1 MAGMNLS
8 PKKWIALGLVLLSPL
23 AGSGEAAAQDYAQP
37 ARLRGTIFE
46 TDSGTNKILFTFQR
60 TAIRSNDTVHVVRDF
75 LYPDGRRAA
84 REIVIYERGQFA
96 WFDLDET
103 QTGARGTAKS
113 GADAKLTWRGDLAFE
128 WTLGGKKK
136 TDHEILQQNT
146 LVGDMIPG
154 FIAAHWSELLGGKK
168 VEFRFIASS
177 RLETVGF
184 QLVKE
189 SEVMWRGQPAVRL
202 RMEASNFLIA
212 RIVDPLFFI
221 VEMGGTHRVLE
232 YVGRTTPKSPE
243 GKKWKDLD
251 ARTVYDWE

>member
-1 MAGMNLS
+1 MFPGIWM
-8 PKKWIALGLVLLSPL
+8 ALGLALLCPL
-23 AGSGEAAAQDYAQP
+23 ARGAVLAAPDYAQP
-37 ARLRGTIFE
+37 PRLRGTIFE
-46 TDSGTNKILFTFQR
+46 AASGTNKVLFTFQR
-60 TAIRSNDTVHVVRDF
+60 TAIRSNTTVHVVRDF

-84 REIVIYERGQFA
+84 REIVIYERGQLA
-96 WFDLDET
+96 WFELDET

-128 WTLGGKKK
+128 WTVGGKKK

-154 FIAAHWSELLGGKK
+154 FIAAHWRELVGGQK
-168 VEFRFIASS
+168 VEFRFIAPS

-189 SEVMWRGQPAVRL
+189 SEVTWRGQPAVRL

-221 VEMGGTHRVLE
+221 VEMGGAHRVLE
-232 YVGRTTPKSPE
+232 YVGRTTPKSPD

-251 ARTVYDWE
+251 ARTVYEWD

>member
-1 MAGMNLS
+1 MKMLPGQWM
-8 PKKWIALGLVLLSPL
+8 ALGLVLLSPL
-23 AGSGEAAAQDYAQP
+23 AWGAGPAAPDYAQP
-37 ARLRGTIFE
+37 ERLRGTIFE

-60 TAIRSNDTVHVVRDF
+60 TAVRSNNTVHVVRDF

-96 WFDLDET
+96 WYDLDET
-103 QTGARGTAKS
+103 QTGARGTARS

-128 WTLGGKKK
+128 WSLGGKKK

-146 LVGDMIPG
+146 LVGDMIPD
-154 FIAAHWSELLGGKK
+154 FIVAHWNELSGGKK
-168 VEFRFIASS
+168 VEFRFISSS
-177 RLETVGF
+177 RLQTVGF

-189 SEVMWRGQPAVRL
+189 SEVAWRGRPAVRL

-212 RIVDPLFFI
+212 RLVNPLFFI
-221 VEMGGTHRVLE
+221 VERDGAHRVLE
-232 YVGRTTPKSPE
+232 YVGRTTPLSPD
-243 GKKWKDLD
+243 GHKWKDLD